1 MTEFAS
7 STADGPGGTPGTLYI
22 FIVLFSVLGFG
33 CTEESSSEDETLRD
47 RGILIDANIDAFI
60 IDARPREVED
70 TGTDAEIEAAVCFK
84 DEGSLRALSTHSVE
98 PGADKLIT
106 RFDLNGD
113 SVPEMIVRSKQTA
126 AFTFTVYAG
135 LELNVLGTFT
145 VPGDTAPD
153 FMKSD
158 HLDVPIA
165 RPIPY
170 AARSALYTIQRV
182 RTKRSSSLLMPKT
195 TLRLTESRF
204 LGLRYPSLSSRA
216 KAPPC

>member
-1 MTEFAS
+1 MTKLDR
-7 STADGPGGTPGTLYI
+7 STADSQSGLSWTLYVS
-22 FIVLFSVLGFG
+22 FVLFSVLGLG
-33 CTEESSSEDETLRD
+33 CTEESSSEDEALRD

-70 TGTDAEIEAAVCFK
+70 TGTDAGVEAAVCFK

-135 LELNVLGTFT
+135 L
-145 VPGDTAPD
+145 D
-153 FMKSD
+153 
-158 HLDVPIA
+158 
-165 RPIPY
+165 
-170 AARSALYTIQRV
+170 
-182 RTKRSSSLLMPKT
+182 
-195 TLRLTESRF
+195 
-204 LGLRYPSLSSRA
+204 
-216 KAPPC
+216 